1 VLDTQKESAMPAPVT
16 VKVDLGLAN
25 LIEELGKINDRR
37 NGRTEAF
44 FLNVRDDLDSVA
56 TIVSGLDNLFVDLAE
71 GYSDRHLVDDSE
83 FLREHIRATK
93 DYLHGRNLVDKLI
106 QLKGFFAHAANNDH
120 LRSKS
125 GAPEKLSTLADEIQR
140 YLTSINYTGQSGT
153 GYKEL
158 IELKKMAEKK
168 LDGITPANEITR
180 TGNEA
185 LRAHPFHTS
194 AELLELVGDARGLIA

>member
-16 VKVDLGLAN
+16 VKVDLGLAK

-71 GYSDRHLVDDSE
+71 GYSDRHLVDDS
-83 FLREHIRATK
+83 
-93 DYLHGRNLVDKLI
+93 
-106 QLKGFFAHAANNDH
+106 QLKGFFAHAANNDR

-158 IELKKMAEKK
+158 IELKKIAEKK